1 MNQYYAIAAILAL
14 TLTGC
19 ASSGEEISVTQP
31 TDASVE
37 DILEAPSTEEA
48 LFSPNTESME
58 LLLNGLMDSCDR
70 AVAEG
75 MTEVGD
81 GIRLVLLPKPE
92 GYDSYTAFYE
102 NTVSGEAEL
111 IFSLDFASA
120 CYIPITASYY
130 AEGVESDEGIVWA
143 DFPIQAQQISDR
155 EVVVIDYSLGNDSAQ
170 KSTYVF
176 ENGSLIAHRLDD
188 YNIEITY
195 GGWTEE
201 DKVKIKSLVE
211 NLSE

>member
-31 TDASVE
+31 TDTSVG

-58 LLLNGLMDSCDR
+58 LLLNGLIDSCDR

-75 MTEVGD
+75 LTEVGD
-81 GIRLVLLPKPE
+81 GIRLVLLPKSE

-102 NTVSGEAEL
+102 NTASGEAEL

-130 AEGVESDEGIVWA
+130 AEGVEADERIVWA
-143 DFPIQAQQISDR
+143 DFPIQAQQINDR
-155 EVVVIDYSLGNDSAQ
+155 EIVVIDYSLGNDSAQ